1 VSGETPAG
9 APPAGGPGGAPGAS
23 AEAGLVGR
31 SDLHPKLP
39 GMAAELPPG
48 EDALHG
54 EQVILNMGPSHPSTH
69 GVLRLVVTLDGET
82 VKAVRPYVGYLH
94 RGMEKIAEGMTYN
107 QFVPY
112 TDRLDYLAPLSN
124 NVAYIM
130 AVEKL
135 MGITLPP
142 RGRVVRVMACEIAR
156 ISAHLLWLGTGALD
170 LGAATI
176 FFHTFRERETLY
188 NIIESL
194 TGGRLTTSY
203 TRVGGVSRDIPD
215 GWTKTVRDFT
225 VSFPKVLDEIDE
237 LLTGNQIWM
246 KRTQNV
252 GVLSAQDAIA
262 LGVTGPNLRG
272 SGVAYDVRK
281 TEPYL
286 DYDKYQFDVPIG
298 SKGDVYDRYLVRL
311 EEMRQSVRILT
322 QALDNLPGGPVDI
335 DDPKIVLPKK
345 EDVLR
350 KMEELIQQFM
360 LVTEG
365 FPAPEGEVYHA
376 IEAPKGELG
385 FWIRSEGG
393 KSPYRLFIRS
403 PSFVSLQAI
412 EKMAVGGLVSD
423 LIAIIASL
431 DPVMGEVDR

>member
-1 VSGETPAG
+1 MP
-9 APPAGGPGGAPGAS
+9 
-23 AEAGLVGR
+23 
-31 SDLHPKLP
+31 DLDAVPP
-39 GMAAELPPG
+39 GMGPERAAG
-48 EDALHG
+48 EDALRG
-54 EQVILNMGPSHPSTH
+54 DQMVLNMGPSHPSTH

-107 QFVPY
+107 QFIPY
-112 TDRLDYLAPLSN
+112 TDRMDYLAPLST
-124 NVAYIM
+124 NVGYVL

-135 MGITLPP
+135 MDITVPP
-142 RGRVVRVMACEIAR
+142 RAQVIRVMCCELAR

-170 LGAATI
+170 LGAATV

-203 TRVGGVSRDIPD
+203 PRVGGLCRDMPD
-215 GWTKTVRDFT
+215 GWTRQVRSFVD
-225 VSFPKVLDEIDE
+225 SFPNVLDELDE
-237 LLTGNQIWM
+237 LLTGNQIWL
-246 KRTQNV
+246 KRTQKV
-252 GVLSAQDAIA
+252 GVISATDAVA

-272 SGVAYDVRK
+272 SGIAYDVRR

-286 DYDKYQFDVPIG
+286 GYENYEFDVPIG
-298 SKGDVYDRYLVRL
+298 EKGDVYDRYLVRFA
-311 EEMRQSVRILT
+311 EMRQSVRILD
-322 QALDNLPGGPVDI
+322 QALRNIPEGPINI
-335 DDPKIVLPKK
+335 DDPLVVLPPK
-345 EDVLR
+345 DSVLQ

-360 LVTEG
+360 IVTEG
-365 FPAPEGEVYHA
+365 FHAPPGAVYHA

-385 FWIRSEGG
+385 FYIRSTGD
-393 KSPYRLFIRS
+393 KSPYRLHIRS
-403 PSFVSLQAI
+403 PSFISLQAI

>member
-1 VSGETPAG
+1 V
-9 APPAGGPGGAPGAS
+9 
-23 AEAGLVGR
+23 
-31 SDLHPKLP
+31 SDLSPP
-39 GMAAELPPG
+39 PPSMAAELPPG

-54 EQVILNMGPSHPSTH
+54 EQVVINMGPSHPSTH

-107 QFVPY
+107 QFIPY

-135 MGITLPP
+135 MGITVPP
-142 RGRVVRVMACEIAR
+142 RAQVIRVMCCEIAR

-170 LGAATI
+170 LGAATV

-203 TRVGGVSRDIPD
+203 PRVGGLCRDLPP
-215 GWTKTVRDFT
+215 GWTKDVRAF
-225 VSFPKVLDEIDE
+225 VASFPKMVDEIDE
-237 LLTGNQIWM
+237 LLTGNTIWM
-246 KRTQNV
+246 RRTQGV
-252 GVLSAQDAIA
+252 GRISAKEAVA
-262 LGVTGPNLRG
+262 LGMSGPNLRG

-286 DYDKYQFDVPIG
+286 GYETYHFDVPVG
-298 SKGDVYDRYLVRL
+298 SQGDVFDRYLVRL
-311 EEMRQSVRILT
+311 AEMRQSVRLLD
-322 QALDNLPGGPVDI
+322 QALERIPEGPINI
-335 DDPKIVLPKK
+335 DDPRIVLPPK
-345 EDVLR
+345 DTVLT

-360 LVTEG
+360 IVTEG
-365 FPAPEGEVYHA
+365 FEAPVGESYHA

-385 FWIRSEGG
+385 FYIRSTGG
-393 KSPYRLFIRS
+393 KSPYRLHIRS
-403 PSFVSLQAI
+403 PSFICLQAI
-412 EKMAVGGLVSD
+412 ENMAVGGLVSD

>member
-1 VSGETPAG
+1 
-9 APPAGGPGGAPGAS
+9 
-23 AEAGLVGR
+23 
-31 SDLHPKLP
+31 
-39 GMAAELPPG
+39 
-48 EDALHG
+48 
-54 EQVILNMGPSHPSTH
+54 
-69 GVLRLVVTLDGET
+69 VLRLVVTLDGET

-94 RGMEKIAEGMTYN
+94 RGMEKISEGMTYN

-124 NVAYIM
+124 NVGYIL

-135 MGITLPP
+135 MGITVPP
-142 RGRVVRVMACEIAR
+142 RCQVIRVLACEIAR

-170 LGAATI
+170 LGAATV

-203 TRVGGVSRDIPD
+203 TRVGGLSRDLPD
-215 GWTKTVRDFT
+215 GWTATVRDFVT
-225 VSFPKVLDEIDE
+225 TFPKVLDELDS

-246 KRTQNV
+246 KRTQGV
-252 GVLSAQDAIA
+252 GRIGGREAVA

-281 TEPYL
+281 TEPYMGYEK
-286 DYDKYQFDVPIG
+286 YDFDVPIG
-298 SKGDVYDRYLVRL
+298 SQGDVFDRYLVRM
-311 EEMRQSVRILT
+311 EEMRQSVRILD
-322 QALDNLPGGPVDI
+322 QALKGLPGGPVNI
-335 DDPKIVLPKK
+335 DDPKIILPPKESVL
-345 EDVLR
+345 V

-365 FPAPEGEVYHA
+365 FEAPAGEVYHA

-385 FWIRSEGG
+385 FFIRSEGG
-393 KSPYRLFIRS
+393 KSPYRMHIRS
-403 PSFVSLQAI
+403 PSFITLQAI
-412 EKMAVGGLVSD
+412 ERMAVGGLVSD